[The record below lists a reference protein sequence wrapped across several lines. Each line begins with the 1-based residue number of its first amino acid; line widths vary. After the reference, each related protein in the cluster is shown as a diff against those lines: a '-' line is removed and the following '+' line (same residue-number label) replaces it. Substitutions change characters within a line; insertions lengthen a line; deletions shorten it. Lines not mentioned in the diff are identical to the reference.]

1 MPKAKPSTKSKGDDD
16 LLLNELVII
25 RKLLVYAL
33 LRTGASQKQI
43 GAALGV
49 SQSSISR
56 MFPDVS
62 KAGSNPDFSQGIA
75 GVGSGARLG

>member
-1 MPKAKPSTKSKGDDD
+1 MRNAKQSTKSKSDDD
-16 LLLNELVII
+16 PLLNELIII

-43 GAALGV
+43 GAAIGV

-56 MFPDVS
+56 MFPEVGGKTGS
-62 KAGSNPDFSQGIA
+62 KSVEVNNMPSD
-75 GVGSGARLG
+75 GA

>member
-1 MPKAKPSTKSKGDDD
+1 MPKAKPSTKSKADDD
-16 LLLNELVII
+16 PLLNELVII

-43 GAALGV
+43 GAAIGV

-56 MFPDVS
+56 MFPDVGKPGS
-62 KAGSNPDFSQGIA
+62 KSIEANNTPDGWS
-75 GVGSGARLG
+75 

>member
-1 MPKAKPSTKSKGDDD
+1 MPKAKPPAKSKGDDD
-16 LLLNELVII
+16 LLLNELMII

-43 GAALGV
+43 GAAIGV

-62 KAGSNPDFSQGIA
+62 SKAGSKSIDVNNIPGE
-75 GVGSGARLG
+75 GS